1 MRSGDE
7 MSDRDLDE
15 IVIEADYGESIS
27 FSVSPHCTMCVESM
41 VPYASVHDSGSR
53 ATTCVELTFED
64 VMRLI
69 DWLRDKGWVG

>member
-1 MRSGDE
+1 MSDSDSNEILISGDF
-7 MSDRDLDE
+7 
-15 IVIEADYGESIS
+15 GESIE
-27 FSVSPHCTMCVESM
+27 FSVSPHYTMCIESR
-41 VPYASVHDSGSR
+41 VPYASVNDSGSR